1 MTEDKKT
8 NRKLPMGVVVLA
20 VAAAILAVVFF
31 VFREKPQE
39 GSKQIT
45 IEVVSKAQET
55 ERYEV
60 KTDAEYLRQAMEETE
75 GLTFSGSESEYGM
88 MVDTVNDETA
98 DYTKEGAYW
107 SFYANGEYCNN
118 GIDTQPVADGDTFRI
133 CYTVDGQ

>member
-1 MTEDKKT
+1 MTENKKT

-20 VAAAILAVVFF
+20 VAAAILAVMFF

-39 GSKQIT
+39 GSKQVT

-75 GLTFSGSESEYGM
+75 ELTFSGSESEYGI

-98 DYTKEGAYW
+98 DYTKDGAYW
-107 SFYANGEYCNN
+107 SFYVNGEYCNN

>member
-1 MTEDKKT
+1 MTENKKT

-20 VAAAILAVVFF
+20 VAAAILALVFF

-39 GSKQIT
+39 GSKQVT

-75 GLTFSGSESEYGM
+75 ELTFSGSESEYGI

-98 DYTKEGAYW
+98 DYTKDGAYW
-107 SFYANGEYCNN
+107 SFYVNGEYCNN